1 MGVIASIGNIYF
13 VYQFLKKLVTPF
25 EKTEAFKLGIIDE
38 KGKILKRRRDL
49 ETSDEK
55 SAYNLSDTLV
65 WNLKKILGKI
75 PFGKSKLASYAAAL
89 WLIKEQDNGKIF
101 VNEKELEAQFFDYF
115 EKLQSDEL
123 SENVYDNVTD
133 KIAIGI
139 LQAYDEEQASHEKF
153 LELATEYTGLS
164 KKYIQEEFL
173 TMTLPFDETI
183 NREIE
188 QYLNEDTPVSNAGS
202 GNVAMRGLP
211 LGDPPKGMVMKR
223 FAGIDVFAVNPSLYS
238 KSNNKKK
245 KYDRYSRYVGEDEA
259 GEYIRMFARKYPK
272 KPIIVMD
279 SVTGCM
285 QFLRHGFGK

>member
-25 EKTEAFKLGIIDE
+25 EKTDAFKLGIIDE
-38 KGKILKRRRDL
+38 KGKILKKRRDL
-49 ETSDEK
+49 ETSEEK

-65 WNLKKILGKI
+65 WHLKKILGKI

-101 VNEKELEAQFFDYF
+101 VSEKELEAQFFDYF

-133 KIAIGI
+133 KVVIGI
-139 LQAYDEEQASHEKF
+139 LQAYDEEQISHAKF
-153 LELATEYTGLS
+153 LTLANEYTGLT

-183 NREIE
+183 NREFE
-188 QYLNEDTPVSNAGS
+188 QYVNEDTPVTGTV
-202 GNVAMRGLP
+202 GVATRGIP
-211 LGDPPKGMVMKR
+211 LGQPPKGVVMKR
-223 FAGIDVFAVNPSLYS
+223 FAGMDVFAVNPSLYP

-245 KYDRYSRYVGEDEA
+245 KYDRYSRYVGEDDA
-259 GEYIRMFARKYPK
+259 GNYIRMFARKYPK

>member
-1 MGVIASIGNIYF
+1 MGIVASIGNIYF

-25 EKTEAFKLGIIDE
+25 EKTEAFKLGIID
-38 KGKILKRRRDL
+38 KDGKILKKRRDL
-49 ETSDEK
+49 ETKEEK

-75 PFGKSKLASYAAAL
+75 PLGKTRLASYAAAL
-89 WLIKEQDNGKIF
+89 YLIKEQGNGKIL
-101 VNEKELEAQFFDYF
+101 VDEKELEKQFFDYF

-123 SENVYDNVTD
+123 SESTYDNVSD
-133 KIAIGI
+133 KTVIGI
-139 LQAYDEEQASHEKF
+139 LQAYDEEQESHSKF
-153 LELATEYTGLS
+153 LTLANIYTGLS

-183 NREIE
+183 NEEFE
-188 QYLNEDTPVSNAGS
+188 QFLDEDAPVTGTAG
-202 GNVAMRGLP
+202 VATRGIP
-211 LGDPPKGMVMKR
+211 LGTPPKGLVMKR
-223 FAGIDVFAVNPSLYS
+223 FAGMDVFAVNPTLYP
-238 KSNNKKK
+238 KSRQGKK

-259 GEYIRMFARKYPK
+259 GEYIRAYARKYPK

-279 SVTGCM
+279 SDTGCM

>member
-25 EKTEAFKLGIIDE
+25 EKTAAFELGIIDE

-49 ETSDEK
+49 ETKEEK
-55 SAYNLSDTLV
+55 EAYNLSDTLV

-75 PFGKSKLASYAAAL
+75 PLGKTRLASYAAAL

-101 VNEKELEAQFFDYF
+101 VSEKELEAQFFDYF

-133 KIAIGI
+133 KVVIGI
-139 LQAYDEEQASHEKF
+139 LQAYDEEQISHAKF
-153 LELATEYTGLS
+153 LTLANEYTGLT

-183 NREIE
+183 NREFE
-188 QYLNEDTPVSNAGS
+188 QYVNEDTPVTGTV
-202 GNVAMRGLP
+202 GVATRGIP
-211 LGDPPKGMVMKR
+211 LGQPPKGVVMKR
-223 FAGIDVFAVNPSLYS
+223 FAGMDVFAVNPSLYP

-245 KYDRYSRYVGEDEA
+245 KYDRYSRYVGEDDA
-259 GEYIRMFARKYPK
+259 GNYIRMFARKYPK